1 MSTRLLQFA
10 LLAIAVSATGSTLVA
25 LSHGLP
31 ARHGGAAADL
41 PVTLLP
47 AVVVHPEP
55 SIPTLG
61 TITVLPDRADL
72 AGLAAQDGASG
83 DYSLG
88 EAIRD
93 AGASAVDSLPG
104 GTFDMPYYSFGRT
117 LRRAA
122 KE

>member
-1 MSTRLLQFA
+1 MSNRLVHIA
-10 LLAIAVSATGSTLVA
+10 LLAVAVSATGSTLAA

-31 ARHGGAAADL
+31 ARHAATDAAAAL
-41 PVTLLP
+41 QVILLP
-47 AVVVHPEP
+47 TVVVHPEP

-61 TITVLPDRADL
+61 TITVLPDRSDRVSSSAGHAD
-72 AGLAAQDGASG
+72 

-93 AGASAVDSLPG
+93 AGTSAVGSLPSASL
-104 GTFDMPYYSFGRT
+104 DMPYYSFGRT